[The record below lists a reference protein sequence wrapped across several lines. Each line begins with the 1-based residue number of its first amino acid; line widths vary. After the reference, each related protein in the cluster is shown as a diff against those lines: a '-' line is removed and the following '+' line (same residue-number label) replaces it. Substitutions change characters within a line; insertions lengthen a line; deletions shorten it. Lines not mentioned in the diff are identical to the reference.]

1 MRDRLSSDL
10 LRIVSQFGTLARAP
24 GASAWGYIAAGDALA
39 VLNHCV
45 GALAALRG
53 IEMENMTRG
62 PGWRFLNIG
71 RRIERS
77 IHLVKLFRSIIVPLR
92 LETWPALEMLLEVA
106 DSSMTYRARYFTTL
120 QAAPA
125 LDLLMNDEANPRS
138 LAFQVKDLTEHC
150 RSLSS
155 MPSGAG
161 WPVSKQRRLEEAASN
176 LFRADVGRLCAPDT
190 NGVRV
195 LLDELL
201 SGMQGELP
209 TFSNAIT
216 HTYFSHAEEMER
228 AT

>member
-1 MRDRLSSDL
+1 MIRRPPRS
-10 LRIVSQFGTLARAP
+10 TLFP
-24 GASAWGYIAAGDALA
+24 Y
-39 VLNHCV
+39 
-45 GALAALRG
+45 
-53 IEMENMTRG
+53 TT
-62 PGWRFLNIG
+62 
-71 RRIERS
+71 
-77 IHLVKLFRSIIVPLR
+77 LFRS
-92 LETWPALEMLLEVA
+92 
-106 DSSMTYRARYFTTL
+106 
-120 QAAPA
+120 
-125 LDLLMNDEANPRS
+125 MNDEANPRS

>member
-1 MRDRLSSDL
+1 MHKGILTKRKNLSRGFFRRFSTSQRSDSLNAILNKAGRVAAHVRDRLSSDL

-24 GASAWGYIAAGDALA
+24 GASAWGYIPAADALA
-39 VLNHCV
+39 VLNRCV

-77 IHLVKLFRSIIVPLR
+77 IHLVKLFRAIVVPLR
-92 LETWPALEMLLEVA
+92 PETWPALEMLLEVA

-161 WPVSKQRRLEEAASN
+161 WPVFKQRTFGGS
-176 LFRADVGRLCAPDT
+176 
-190 NGVRV
+190 GVQTVSR
-195 LLDELL
+195 
-201 SGMQGELP
+201 GC
-209 TFSNAIT
+209 
-216 HTYFSHAEEMER
+216 
-228 AT
+228 